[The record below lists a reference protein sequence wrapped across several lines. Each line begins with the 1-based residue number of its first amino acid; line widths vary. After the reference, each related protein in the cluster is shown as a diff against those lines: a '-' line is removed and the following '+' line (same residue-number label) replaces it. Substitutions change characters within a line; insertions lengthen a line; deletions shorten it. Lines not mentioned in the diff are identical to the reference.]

1 MNLPTSPPFAL
12 DVAHGSA
19 AIWRA
24 HEGADATSFEVV
36 SSAYPA
42 LDAVLPSAGWPV
54 GQLSEI
60 LSHQPLGADWQL
72 VLPAVLAQQRA
83 ALGAGCARWAGSVVL
98 VNPVH
103 PPFAPTWAAWGL
115 DTSRLVVLQ
124 PQSPQAAAW
133 ATEQAL
139 RCADVVAV
147 LAWLPH
153 ASAVVLRRLQYA
165 ATQSRSLAWVFR
177 PASAA
182 SQASPAPL
190 RLHVDGVANDQA
202 EPSLQLRVLKR
213 RGAPHA
219 EVLQLPWAQD
229 AVPQALRAARRLQQR
244 LRQDP
249 TPRRSGG
256 AHVHA
261 DVDAVALAVG

>member
-1 MNLPTSPPFAL
+1 MPPPSIFTL
-12 DVAHGSA
+12 NSTGLSTP
-19 AIWRA
+19 IWRA
-24 HEGADATSFEVV
+24 HVAADTADLETV
-36 SSAYPA
+36 SSDYPA
-42 LDAVLPSAGWPV
+42 LDAALPGGGWAL
-54 GQLSEI
+54 GQLSEV

-72 VLPAVLAQQRA
+72 VLPAVLTQQRA

-103 PPFAPTWAAWGL
+103 PPFAPTWAAWGV

-153 ASAVVLRRLQYA
+153 ASSVVLRRLQYA
-165 ATQSRSLAWVFR
+165 AAQSRSLVWVFR

-182 SQASPAPL
+182 TQASPAPL
-190 RLHVDGVANDQA
+190 RVHVEGVADA
-202 EPSLQLRVLKR
+202 DGEPRLQLRVLKR
-213 RGAPHA
+213 RGLPFD
-219 EVLQLPWAQD
+219 EVLSLPWAQD
-229 AVPQALRAARRLQQR
+229 GVPQALRAARRLRQR
-244 LRQDP
+244 LRETSQP
-249 TPRRSGG
+249 EHTGV
-256 AHVHA
+256 AHVPVN
-261 DVDAVALAVG
+261 VDAVAVAAA

>member
-1 MNLPTSPPFAL
+1 MSSPVVFSSPMASLPT
-12 DVAHGSA
+12 

-24 HEGADATSFEVV
+24 HEVVATSEIETVA
-36 SSAYPA
+36 STHAA
-42 LDAVLPSAGWPV
+42 LDAVLPGGGWPIA
-54 GQLSEI
+54 QLSEV

-182 SQASPAPL
+182 TQASPAPL
-190 RLHVDGVANDQA
+190 RLQVDGVADA
-202 EPSLQLRVLKR
+202 DGEPRLQLRVLKR
-213 RGAPHA
+213 RGLPLD
-219 EVLQLPWAQD
+219 EVLSLPWAQD
-229 AVPQALRAARRLQQR
+229 GVPKALRAARRLQQR
-244 LRQDP
+244 LRETSQP
-249 TPRRSGG
+249 EHTGV
-256 AHVHA
+256 AHVPV
-261 DVDAVALAVG
+261 DLDAVAVAAA